1 MGYGQAPHILIVGGG
16 YVGMYTALRLQRKLD
31 GDEATISVVEPNSY
45 MTYQPFLPE
54 AAAGNLEPRHVVV
67 PLRKVLKGCRVISG
81 HVVAVSHEQRTAS
94 VQPLLG
100 ETFDLKYDI
109 LVICPGSVARTLP
122 IPGLAEQGIGFKS
135 AAEAIYL
142 RNQVISRLDA
152 AASANDSAVRRR
164 ALTFLFI
171 GGGYAGIEALAEL
184 EDMARDACSYCPDLE
199 PADMRW
205 VLVEA
210 TDRILPEVS
219 PAMGLYTVKQLEHR
233 GIQVKLNTKVESLLD
248 GHVVLDGGERFEA
261 GTVVWTAGVKPNP
274 MLARTDLPLDDRG
287 RLRATAFLQVDGAAD
302 AWTAGD
308 CAAVPDLTKGE
319 GVTTAPSAQHAVRQA
334 RRLAENLL
342 AELRHAPIRPYEH
355 SYAGSVASLGL
366 HKGVAE
372 VYGVRLR
379 GWPAWLMHRTYH
391 LSRVPTVNRK
401 VRVVADWTLALFFRR
416 EIVSLGSFADP
427 RAEFRRMAS
436 PEAATAPERPAEAP
450 DSRAAPGPPA
460 AIDDSAADAT
470 ADEAIPTGSNPPG
483 TPTPAAAAA
492 EANSQAAQPRS

>member
-109 LVICPGSVARTLP
+109 LVIYPGSVARTLP

-152 AASANDSAVRRR
+152 AASATDSAVRRR

-372 VYGVRLR
+372 VVRGQAARLAR
-379 GWPAWLMHRTYH
+379 L
-391 LSRVPTVNRK
+391 
-401 VRVVADWTLALFFRR
+401 AD
-416 EIVSLGSFADP
+416 
-427 RAEFRRMAS
+427 
-436 PEAATAPERPAEAP
+436 AP
-450 DSRAAPGPPA
+450 DVPPQPGAHGEPQGPRGCRLDLGVVLPPRDRLAGLVRRPPGGVPQGGVPRGRHGSRAARGGPRLARGTGPA
-460 AIDDSAADAT
+460 GRD
-470 ADEAIPTGSNPPG
+470 
-483 TPTPAAAAA
+483 
-492 EANSQAAQPRS
+492 RRLRRRCHRR